1 MMNIKPLSVIKKRK
15 VKTMPPHFSKIEIN
29 DFDFFDQK
37 IENWV
42 VNKLNGRYSIV
53 RSPSIKENTLKSLTF
68 LGFEE
73 PQELTYFTLACPFY
87 RR

>member
-1 MMNIKPLSVIKKRK
+1 MNIKPLSVIKKRK
-15 VKTMPPHFSKIEIN
+15 VKTMPPHFSKIEISK
-29 DFDFFDQK
+29 FDLFDQK
-37 IENWV
+37 MENWI

-53 RSPSIKENTLKSLTF
+53 KSPSIKENTLKSLTF